1 MTRQTSVFRF
11 SEISTDIPIY
21 KFRFTKGKPRVI
33 WLNKRYRNEKKQLG
47 KGGGK
52 TRNLRT
58 ENVLQY
64 ALGKASKSQMT
75 ADVAEV
81 EFCSHTAAPRRQKR
95 AEAK

>member
-1 MTRQTSVFRF
+1 M
-11 SEISTDIPIY
+11 
-21 KFRFTKGKPRVI
+21 
-33 WLNKRYRNEKKQLG
+33 WLNKRNKNEKKKLG

-52 TRNLRT
+52 TRKLRT

-64 ALGKASKSQMT
+64 ALGKASKSHMT

-81 EFCSHTAAPRRQKR
+81 KFCRHTAAPRRQRR

>member
-1 MTRQTSVFRF
+1 M
-11 SEISTDIPIY
+11 
-21 KFRFTKGKPRVI
+21 KGKPSVI
-33 WLNKRYRNEKKQLG
+33 WLNKRYKNEKQQLG

-52 TRNLRT
+52 TRKLKT

-64 ALGKASKSQMT
+64 ALGKAPKSQMT

-81 EFCSHTAAPRRQKR
+81 KFCRHTAAPRRQRR